1 MKLFQLEIQ
10 SHKCYYQNSTPAVL
24 PPFLRSR
31 CKHQHREKSVNI
43 FITKMVLTSR
53 CHGRTMGT
61 PQTTAENHCAIDKGG
76 SVVSTNTSP
85 HCGFGHFHSVRNIVR
100 GVLRAHVFPWVCR
113 LHLYLVSDT
122 RRASRVQK
130 IRVFPEEKQPPL
142 HSSQCCHTEAQASVA
157 TSVSEET
164 SEIVLYVKHF
174 EFQNVPADEV
184 FEPKTLARWKQNTSS
199 LWIWPA
205 VHEQQLR
212 AE

>member
-1 MKLFQLEIQ
+1 MKLFQLEMQ

-31 CKHQHREKSVNI
+31 YKYQHREKSVNI

-61 PQTTAENHCAIDKGG
+61 PQTTVENHCAVDKGG
-76 SVVSTNTSP
+76 SVVSTITSP

-100 GVLRAHVFPWVCR
+100 GVLRAHVFPWLCR

-122 RRASRVQK
+122 GRASRVQK

-142 HSSQCCHTEAQASVA
+142 HSSRCCHTEAQASVGH
-157 TSVSEET
+157 
-164 SEIVLYVKHF
+164 ICF
-174 EFQNVPADEV
+174 
-184 FEPKTLARWKQNTSS
+184 
-199 LWIWPA
+199 
-205 VHEQQLR
+205 
-212 AE
+212 